1 MLEVKNLDVFYGD
14 AQAIWDLSMTV
25 SSGEMCTLVGANGG
39 GKTTFLKTLCG
50 LLEVR
55 KGLIYLDEEDLI
67 SVNAEDRVAKGLAM
81 VPEGRK
87 IFENM
92 TVQENLIIG
101 AYSKRAWK
109 RKDEQLEKTFDRF
122 PRLRE
127 RRKQMG
133 GTLSGGERQMLA
145 IGRALMS
152 DPKMLLLDEPSLGL
166 APKAVDHVMELIQ
179 SINNTGVT
187 ILLVE
192 QNVNVALKIAQNGFV
207 IESGRIVMHDKADT
221 LMANDLVREAYLGL

>member
-14 AQAIWDLSMTV
+14 AQAIWDLNMAV
-25 SSGEMCTLVGANGG
+25 SSGDICTLVGANGG

-55 KGLIYLDEEDLI
+55 KGSICLDGEDLL

-87 IFENM
+87 IFSNM

-101 AYSKRAWK
+101 AYSKGAWK
-109 RKDEQLEKTFDRF
+109 RKDEHLEKTFDRF

-152 DPKMLLLDEPSLGL
+152 EPKMLLLDEPSLGL

-179 SINNTGVT
+179 SISKAGVT

-192 QNVNVALKIAQNGFV
+192 QNVNVALKIAQYGFV
-207 IESGRIVMHDKADT
+207 IESGRIVMQDKADA

>member
-1 MLEVKNLDVFYGD
+1 MLKVENLDVFYGE
-14 AQAIWDLSMTV
+14 AQAIWGLNLQV
-25 SSGEMCTLVGANGG
+25 SSGDMCTLIGANGG

-50 LLEVR
+50 QLPVR
-55 KGLIYLDEEDLI
+55 KGSILLDGENLLA
-67 SVNAEDRVAKGLAM
+67 VNAEDRVSIGLSM

-87 IFENM
+87 IFANL
-92 TVQENLIIG
+92 TVEENLIIG
-101 AYSKRAWK
+101 AYTKAAWK
-109 RKDEQLEKTFDRF
+109 KKYEQLAKAYERF
-122 PRLRE
+122 PLLKE

-152 DPKMLLLDEPSLGL
+152 EPKMLLLDEPSLGL

-179 SINNTGVT
+179 SINETGVT

-192 QNVNVALKIAQNGFV
+192 QNVNVALRIAQYGYV
-207 IESGRIVMHDKADT
+207 IESGKIVMHDIAASLAAD
-221 LMANDLVREAYLGL
+221 DHVREAYLGL

>member
-1 MLEVKNLDVFYGD
+1 MLKVENLDVFYGD
-14 AQAIWDLSMTV
+14 AQAIWGLNLQV
-25 SSGEMCTLVGANGG
+25 SSGDMCTLVGANGG

-50 LLEVR
+50 LLPVR
-55 KGLIYLDEEDLI
+55 RGSILLDGEDLLAI
-67 SVNAEDRVAKGLAM
+67 NAEDRVSAGLSM

-87 IFENM
+87 IFANL
-92 TVQENLIIG
+92 TVEENLIIG
-101 AYSKRAWK
+101 AYTKAAWK
-109 RKDEQLEKTFDRF
+109 KKYEQLAKAYERF
-122 PRLRE
+122 PLLKE

-152 DPKMLLLDEPSLGL
+152 EPKMLLLDEPSLGL

-179 SINNTGVT
+179 SINETGVT

-192 QNVNVALKIAQNGFV
+192 QNVNVALRIAQYGYV
-207 IESGRIVMHDKADT
+207 IESGKIVMHDIAASLAAD
-221 LMANDLVREAYLGL
+221 DHVREAYLGL

>member
-14 AQAIWDLSMTV
+14 AQAIWDLNMAV
-25 SSGEMCTLVGANGG
+25 SSGDICTLVGANGG

-55 KGLIYLDEEDLI
+55 KGSICLDGEDLL

-87 IFENM
+87 IFSNM

-101 AYSKRAWK
+101 AYSKGAWK

-152 DPKMLLLDEPSLGL
+152 EPKMLLLDEPSLGL

-179 SINNTGVT
+179 SISKAGVT

-192 QNVNVALKIAQNGFV
+192 QNVNVALKIAQYGFV
-207 IESGRIVMHDKADT
+207 IESGRIVMQDKADA

>member
-1 MLEVKNLDVFYGD
+1 MLKVENLDVFYGE
-14 AQAIWDLSMTV
+14 AQAIWGLNLQV
-25 SSGEMCTLVGANGG
+25 SSGDMCTLMGANGG

-50 LLEVR
+50 QLPVR
-55 KGLIYLDEEDLI
+55 KGSILLDGENLLA
-67 SVNAEDRVAKGLAM
+67 VNAEDRVSIGLSM

-87 IFENM
+87 IFANL
-92 TVQENLIIG
+92 TVEENLIIG
-101 AYSKRAWK
+101 AYTKAAWK
-109 RKDEQLEKTFDRF
+109 KKYEQLAKAYERF
-122 PRLRE
+122 PLLKE

-152 DPKMLLLDEPSLGL
+152 EPKMLLLDEPSLGL

-179 SINNTGVT
+179 SINETGVT

-192 QNVNVALKIAQNGFV
+192 QNVNVALRIAQYGYV
-207 IESGRIVMHDKADT
+207 IESGKIVMHDIAASLAAD
-221 LMANDLVREAYLGL
+221 DHVREAYLGL

>member
-14 AQAIWDLSMTV
+14 AQAIWDLNMAV
-25 SSGEMCTLVGANGG
+25 SSGDICTLVGANGG

-55 KGLIYLDEEDLI
+55 KGSICLDGEDLL

-87 IFENM
+87 IFSNM

-101 AYSKRAWK
+101 AYSKGAWK

-152 DPKMLLLDEPSLGL
+152 EPKMLLLDEPSLGL

-179 SINNTGVT
+179 SISKAGVT

-192 QNVNVALKIAQNGFV
+192 QNVNVALKIAQYGFV
-207 IESGRIVMHDKADT
+207 IESGRIVMQDKADT

>member
-152 DPKMLLLDEPSLGL
+152 EPKMLLLDEPSLGL

>member
-1 MLEVKNLDVFYGD
+1 MLEVNNIDVYYGD
-14 AQAIWDLSMTV
+14 AQAIWDLNMKV
-25 SSGEMCTLVGANGG
+25 SSGDMCTLVGANGG

-50 LLEVR
+50 LLKVH
-55 KGLIYLDEEDLI
+55 KGSIYLDGEDLA
-67 SVNAEDRVAKGLAM
+67 SVNAEDRVGKGLAM

-87 IFENM
+87 IFSNM

-101 AYSKRAWK
+101 AYSKGAWEN
-109 RKDEQLEKTFDRF
+109 RDERLEKIFEQF

-152 DPKMLLLDEPSLGL
+152 EPKMLLLDEPSLGL

-179 SINNTGVT
+179 AINNAGVT

-192 QNVNVALKIAQNGFV
+192 QNVNVALKIAKYGFV
-207 IESGRIVMHDKADT
+207 IESGRIVMHDKAET

>member
-55 KGLIYLDEEDLI
+55 KGSIYLDGEDLL

-87 IFENM
+87 IFANM

-152 DPKMLLLDEPSLGL
+152 EPKMLLLDEPSLGL